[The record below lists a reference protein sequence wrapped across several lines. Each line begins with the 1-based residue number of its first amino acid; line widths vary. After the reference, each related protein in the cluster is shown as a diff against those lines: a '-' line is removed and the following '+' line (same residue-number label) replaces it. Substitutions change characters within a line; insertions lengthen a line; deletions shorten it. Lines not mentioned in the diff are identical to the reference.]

1 MEPLPLKD
9 LRDYTTLL
17 KERDWM
23 EEFSDLLSTKYE
35 IPHLMK
41 RHDGEKAVSFTNVK
55 EYEMKVYGNL
65 CCRRDFMAGG
75 LGVDPKQILERIIHA
90 LETPIQP
97 RVLGSGPCQEVEISD
112 IDLLRELPVLTHYEH
127 DAGPYIT
134 SGIVIT
140 KEPETG
146 RVNASYHR
154 MMVVGRRR
162 LVARLVEGRH
172 LHRFYSSSKSLG
184 RELEAA
190 VVIGAPLELLI
201 AASSSPG
208 EMCELEV
215 AGGLIGTP
223 MELVACRSVGV
234 DVPRHAEIV
243 LEGRFLLESV
253 EEGPFVDITG
263 TYDRVREQPVFE
275 VDTMTRRGDAFYHAL
290 LPGGRDHLLL
300 MGMPKEAK
308 ALGLVRSVSRV
319 KDIVL
324 TEAGSNWLDAV
335 ISIKK
340 THPHEPY
347 LTAMAAITAHPS
359 LKRVT
364 IVDEDVDIHDPVAVE
379 KAVVERAYVVDDYFV
394 IKNVRGSSLDH
405 SGIRPDGTRLPP
417 AKLIIDATIKGERM
431 LFETAKI
438 PQPRE

>member
-1 MEPLPLKD
+1 MPLKD
-9 LRDYTTLL
+9 LRDYITLL
-17 KERDWM
+17 EERGWT
-23 EEFSDLLSTKYE
+23 EEFSDRLSTRYE
-35 IPHLMK
+35 IPRLMK
-41 RHDGEKAVSFTNVK
+41 RHDGERAVSFTNVK
-55 EYEMKVYGNL
+55 DHEMKVFGNL
-65 CCRRDFMAGG
+65 CCRRDFMAMG
-75 LGVDPKQILERIIHA
+75 LGVDLRQLPERIIRA
-90 LETPIQP
+90 LETPIRP
-97 RVLGSGPCQEVEISD
+97 RVMASGPCQEVETRD

-127 DAGPYIT
+127 DGGPYIT
-134 SGIVIT
+134 SGIVVA

-154 MMVVGRRR
+154 MMVIGGNR
-162 LVARLVEGRH
+162 LVARMVEGRH
-172 LHRFYSSSKSLG
+172 LHRFYSSSKSMG
-184 RELEAA
+184 REMEAA

-201 AASSSPG
+201 AAASSPG

-215 AGGLIGTP
+215 AGGLIGTS
-223 MELVACRSVGV
+223 MELVGCGSIGV
-234 DVPRHAEIV
+234 DVPRYAEII
-243 LEGRFLLESV
+243 LEGRFLLEGMA
-253 EEGPFVDITG
+253 EGPFVDITG
-263 TYDRVREQPVFE
+263 TYDRVRDQPIFE
-275 VDTMTRRGDAFYHAL
+275 VETMTRREDAFYQAL

-319 KDIVL
+319 QDFVL
-324 TEAGSNWLDAV
+324 TEAGSNWLEAV

-364 IVDEDVDIHDPVAVE
+364 IVDDDVDIHDPVAVE
-379 KAVVERAYVVDDYFV
+379 KAVIERGHVVDDYFV

-431 LFETAKI
+431 LFETAKF
-438 PQPRE
+438 PQTP